1 MARLRPV
8 QCLTLP
14 AIHVAV
20 VALLHLATYLQPEMT
35 GNGFLH
41 SNFPRPAVGMG
52 IPMGMVWGGYG
63 DRNSVP
69 TAALNFSRSHV
80 VNSHSFPFPSPK
92 LKWYS
97 HFHGILIGLF
107 PFPNTNSRTVKCKCK
122 QSTVN
127 NRETVPQ

>member
-20 VALLHLATYLQPEMT
+20 VALLHLARYLQPEMT

-41 SNFPRPAVGMG
+41 SNFPRPAVGRLW
-52 IPMGMVWGGYG
+52 VWGG

-80 VNSHSFPFPSPK
+80 VNSHSFPFPS
-92 LKWYS
+92 S
-97 HFHGILIGLF
+97 
-107 PFPNTNSRTVKCKCK
+107 
-122 QSTVN
+122 QA
-127 NRETVPQ
+127 